1 MSCWWRAKFRRQ
13 FTRETLPNF
22 PNRNIKQEGKQ
33 EKKTQQRNNSN
44 APNHNCSIRFSTQ
57 WEPDLIDL
65 MEIDWRRLP
74 TGASG
79 AFQPAPARIRGG
91 STRLSQPSWRP
102 TNWIGSG
109 RGNFNFTMNH
119 LHIRFDSIHFS
130 LFNSVGGF
138 FFFFTFEY
146 LEIKICYWFVFFIS
160 FFVVIFL
167 FDFIQLETDSQED
180 GPERRPRPSLTLMTS
195 RALSLT
201 KTLPVGRERV
211 EYWKKKN
218 KTRTTIK
225 WKQKKKEKKMKMT
238 TSQVQRKGKLNKQH
252 QQ

>member
-13 FTRETLPNF
+13 FTRETLPNC

-109 RGNFNFTMNH
+109 R
-119 LHIRFDSIHFS
+119 
-130 LFNSVGGF
+130 
-138 FFFFTFEY
+138 
-146 LEIKICYWFVFFIS
+146 
-160 FFVVIFL
+160 
-167 FDFIQLETDSQED
+167 DSQED

>member
-13 FTRETLPNF
+13 FTRETLPNC

-130 LFNSVGGF
+130 LFNSVGVF
-138 FFFFTFEY
+138 FFF
-146 LEIKICYWFVFFIS
+146 LLLNIWKSKFVIDLFSLSHFLLLFSCLIS
-160 FFVVIFL
+160 F
-167 FDFIQLETDSQED
+167 
-180 GPERRPRPSLTLMTS
+180 
-195 RALSLT
+195 
-201 KTLPVGRERV
+201 
-211 EYWKKKN
+211 N
-218 KTRTTIK
+218 
-225 WKQKKKEKKMKMT
+225 WKQTRKKMDL
-238 TSQVQRKGKLNKQH
+238 SAGH
-252 QQ
+252 APH